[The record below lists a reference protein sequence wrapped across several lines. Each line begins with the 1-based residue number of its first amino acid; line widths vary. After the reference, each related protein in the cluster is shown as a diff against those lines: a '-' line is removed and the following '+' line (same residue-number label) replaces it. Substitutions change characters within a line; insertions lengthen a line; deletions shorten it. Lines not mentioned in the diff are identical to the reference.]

1 MKILLLTPQRFVR
14 RFLAANE
21 LTRVGGDVPPLGL
34 LVLASA
40 LDRRH
45 QVKLLDG
52 NVRAFSPRELRRHI
66 EEADL
71 VGINCTSA
79 AIALNAE
86 LTLRFVKAVSPG
98 VPVVMGGHHPT
109 GQYAG
114 WLARGAD
121 YVIPGE
127 GERTFS
133 ELAETLDAGGDPVS
147 VPGLIC
153 YRDGAAL
160 RTAARPL
167 LACLDDSPVPRWDLV
182 DLKDY
187 DLFYGPEAPTGAVEE
202 SRGCN
207 GRCSFCMASKMWSYT
222 HRHKSIGRVI
232 SELETLKSL
241 GARKLQFSGDGF
253 GSPPEYYIELFREMV
268 KRGLVFDWIAFMRT
282 DAVLER
288 PEIAEWAAR
297 SGCRMLAVGYESPDP
312 ALIDAWK
319 KSEKVPVPIEKYDQV
334 YRTLDRAGI
343 FVAGFYIS
351 GHPGEDPGRVPANLA
366 LHSRWC
372 DITLINEL
380 RVIKGTPDYHAYK
393 KDGRISK
400 STFYHDPRIV
410 FLEEGRAAAD
420 AARTI
425 FNGWMLKRYP
435 FRMFSGKASTRWFFR
450 HMYKV
455 ILREALRA
463 TPESVK
469 DFLVM
474 SFSKAAPAQVQRAV
488 IDKYLDGAFVAGLV
502 RSSGLPAARGGRAG
516 LRPVRDEGGEAQE
529 LGFR

>member
-21 LTRVGGDVPPLGL
+21 LTKIGGDVPPVGL
-34 LVLASA
+34 LVLAGA
-40 LDRRH
+40 LDPRH
-45 QVKLLDG
+45 RVTVLDG
-52 NVRAFSPRELRRHI
+52 NVRTRSPKELRRHI
-66 EEADL
+66 EDADL

-121 YVIPGE
+121 YIIPSE
-127 GERTFS
+127 AEKTFP
-133 ELAETLDAGGDPVS
+133 ELVEALEAGKGPAAVA
-147 VPGLIC
+147 GLIFS
-153 YRDGAAL
+153 RDGAVV

-167 LACLDDSPVPRWDLV
+167 LACLDESPKPRWDLV
-182 DLKDY
+182 DLADY
-187 DLFYGPEAPTGAVEE
+187 NLFYGPRGATGVVEE

-222 HRHKSIGRVI
+222 HRHKSVGRVLEEL
-232 SELETLKSL
+232 SELKRL
-241 GARKLQFSGDGF
+241 GVKKVQFAGDGF
-253 GSPPEYYIELFREMV
+253 GSPPDYYLELFREMV
-268 KRGLVFDWIAFMRT
+268 KRGLVFHWSAFMRT

-288 PEIAEWAAR
+288 PELADWAAK
-297 SGCRMLAVGYESPDP
+297 SGCRMVAVGYESPDP

-319 KSEKVPVPIEKYDQV
+319 KSEKVPTPVEKYDQV
-334 YRTLDRAGI
+334 YRTLDAAGI

-351 GHPGEDPGRVPANLA
+351 GHPGEDPARVAANLE

-372 DITLINEL
+372 DLTLINEL

-393 KDGRISK
+393 KEGLISK

-410 FLEEGRAAAD
+410 FLDKGRAAAD
-420 AARTI
+420 AARNI
-425 FNGWMLKRYP
+425 FNGWMLRRYP
-435 FRMFSGKASTRWFFR
+435 LRMFARKAATRAFFR
-450 HMYKV
+450 HMYGFL
-455 ILREALRA
+455 LREALRVR
-463 TPESVK
+463 PQSLW

-474 SFSKAAPAQVQRAV
+474 SFSKAPSAEVQRAV
-488 IDKYLDGAFVAGLV
+488 IDKYLTGGFMERLV
-502 RSSGLPAARGGRAG
+502 RRSGLAAPRGPVSG
-516 LRPVRDEGGEAQE
+516 LRPVKDLAEDNNS
-529 LGFR
+529 

>member
-1 MKILLLTPQRFVR
+1 LLLTPQRFVR
-14 RFLAANE
+14 RFMAANE
-21 LTRVGGDVPPLGL
+21 LTRIGGDVPPIGL
-34 LVLASA
+34 LVLAAA

-45 QVKLLDG
+45 GVKLLDG
-52 NVRAFSPRELRRHI
+52 NVRSLHPAELRRQI
-66 EEADL
+66 EDADL

-121 YVIPGE
+121 FIIPNE
-127 GERTFS
+127 GEKTFP
-133 ELAETLDAGGDPVS
+133 ELVEALDAGRAPAS
-147 VPGLIC
+147 VPGLIF
-153 YRDGAAL
+153 YKDGAAV
-160 RTAARPL
+160 RTAARPM
-167 LACLDDSPVPRWDLV
+167 LACLDESPVPRWDLV

-187 DLFYGPEAPTGAVEE
+187 NLFYGPRAATGTVEE

-222 HRHKSIGRVI
+222 HRHKSIERVL
-232 SELETLKSL
+232 SELEALKRL
-241 GARKLQFSGDGF
+241 GAKKVQFAGDGF
-253 GSPPEYYIELFREMV
+253 GSPPDYYLELFKEMV
-268 KRGLVFDWIAFMRT
+268 KRGLVFDWSAFMRT

-288 PEIAEWAAR
+288 PELAEWAAR
-297 SGCRMLAVGYESPDP
+297 SGCRMVAVGYESPDP
-312 ALIDAWK
+312 ALIDAWR
-319 KSEKVPVPIEKYDQV
+319 KSEKVPTPIEKYDQV
-334 YRTLDRAGI
+334 YRTLDKAGI

-351 GHPGEDPGRVPANLA
+351 GHPGEDPARVPVNLA

-372 DITLINEL
+372 DLTLINEL
-380 RVIKGTPDYHAYK
+380 RVIKGTPDYLAYK
-393 KDGRISK
+393 KEGRISK

-420 AARTI
+420 AARRI

-435 FRMFSGKASTRWFFR
+435 FRMFAPKAATRAFFR

-455 ILREALRA
+455 LALEALRS

-469 DFLVM
+469 DFLTM
-474 SFSKAAPAQVQRAV
+474 SLSKAPSAEVQRAV
-488 IDKYLDGAFVAGLV
+488 IDKYLTGEFVERQV
-502 RSSGLPAARGGRAG
+502 RRSGLAAPRGPAAG
-516 LRPVRDEGGEAQE
+516 LRPVKDQAEDQD
-529 LGFR
+529 L